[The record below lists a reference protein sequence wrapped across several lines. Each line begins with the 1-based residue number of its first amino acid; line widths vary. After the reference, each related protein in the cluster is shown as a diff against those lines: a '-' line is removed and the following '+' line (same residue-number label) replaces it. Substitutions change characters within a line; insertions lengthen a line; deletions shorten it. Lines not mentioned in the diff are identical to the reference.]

1 MFHILIICIDK
12 QNENSKYIG
21 KLFIYISIISIY
33 IYLRYN
39 FNLGYI
45 YYIVLLI
52 FNF

>member
-21 KLFIYISIISIY
+21 KLFIYIHYIY
-33 IYLRYN
+33 IYLCDN

-45 YYIVLLI
+45 YYIV
-52 FNF
+52 